1 MSSFEK
7 RINDNI
13 NEGIAKPVFEN
24 ETKTFEIIRKK
35 LSEYG
40 YQGYN
45 GVTKTYMI
53 DGTDCFH
60 SGVATIFEFNG
71 GIGYS
76 VCADEIGNVF
86 LGSVTQKEVEFPQ
99 YGTKTLMEH
108 NGHGGKKIAGFEKSG
123 NLPLSEVKGTVI
135 ETIEKTVRE
144 HPVMGKYADMILGDF
159 KNILSLDPKREI
171 TPISEEAMINATLK
185 EDNQRKDIQIGRLQG
200 MLNKTLEFAKNVRD
214 SVVGKI
220 FFKNKI
226 AQLNL
231 PEGELAEGDKDER

>member
-1 MSSFEK
+1 MASFEK

-13 NEGIAKPVFEN
+13 NKGIATTIYEN
-24 ETKTFEIIRKK
+24 EKKTFEKIGEE
-35 LSEYG
+35 LSKYG
-40 YQGYN
+40 YKGHN
-45 GVTKTYMI
+45 GVTSVRMI
-53 DGTDCFH
+53 DGSERFK
-60 SGVATIFEFNG
+60 SGMATIFEFNG
-71 GIGYS
+71 EIYYS
-76 VCADEIGNVF
+76 IDADEVGNVT
-86 LGSVTQKEVEFPQ
+86 LARVTPDEVEFPQ
-99 YGTKTLMEH
+99 YGPNPRIKKEY
-108 NGHGGKKIAGFEKSG
+108 GGQTIEGFAKSG
-123 NLPLSEVKGTVI
+123 KLPLSEVKDTVI

-144 HPVMGKYADMILGDF
+144 HPIMSKYADMILGDF
-159 KNILSLDPKREI
+159 NNILSLDLEREI
-171 TPISEEAMINATLK
+171 QPISEEAMINATLK